1 MPRSAPAIAAVAVV
15 VAGGAAWAATHQSSD
30 QPPATALP
38 TVAPAVT
45 ATPSGASSA
54 TGSASPAPSG
64 ATRTI
69 QGPSEDMRWGPV
81 QVTLI
86 VQGSRITDVQATAPT
101 ERERS
106 AFINNQA
113 VPMLRQETLQAQN
126 ANIDLI
132 SGATMT
138 SEAFA
143 ASLQAALQQAH
154 L

>member
-1 MPRSAPAIAAVAVV
+1 MRRSIPAAAAVV
-15 VAGGAAWAATHQSSD
+15 VVLGGGAAWAAMHQSSG
-30 QPPATALP
+30 PSAAPVLP
-38 TVAPAVT
+38 T
-45 ATPSGASSA
+45 ATPASTASGATPP
-54 TGSASPAPSG
+54 TGSTPSAQSGG
-64 ATRTI
+64 ATRTV
-69 QGPSEDMRWGPV
+69 QGPGEDMRWGPV
-81 QVTLI
+81 QVTLV
-86 VQGSRITDVQATAPT
+86 VQGSHITDVQATAPT

-106 AFINNQA
+106 AFINDQA
-113 VPMLRQETLQAQN
+113 VPMLRQEVLQAQN